1 MTISDTRE
9 VLPLKKVPKK
19 IVMVGAGGCG
29 KSSIASRL
37 ATGSFVDHKMTI
49 GLGVDSWTSVD
60 DDNGVEIHASIFDL
74 GGQEHF
80 RFFHEGLVTGA
91 SILLL
96 VFDVT
101 RLKTLFSLSEW
112 IPIVEQIPR
121 SRWILVGN
129 KLDDHSMVSEED
141 IIEKSLEWGIPWITV
156 SAKEGINFNNL
167 IKMILAIRD
176 S

>member
-1 MTISDTRE
+1 M
-9 VLPLKKVPKK
+9 KKIPKK

-37 ATGSFVDHKMTI
+37 ATGNFVDHQMTI
-49 GLGVDSWTSVD
+49 GLGIDSWTSVD
-60 DDNGVEIHASIFDL
+60 EKAGVEIHASIFDL

-80 RFFHEGLVTGA
+80 RFFHEGLVSGE

-101 RLKTLFSLSEW
+101 RFKTLFSLAEW
-112 IPIVEQIPR
+112 IPIIEQIPR

-129 KLDDHSMVSEED
+129 KLDEQSMITEED
-141 IIEKSLEWGIPWITV
+141 IIEKSLDWGVSWITV
-156 SAKEGINFNNL
+156 SAKEGINFDKL
-167 IKMILAIRD
+167 VKMIFAIKEN
-176 S
+176 

>member
-1 MTISDTRE
+1 M
-9 VLPLKKVPKK
+9 KKVPKK

-37 ATGSFVDHKMTI
+37 ATGSFVDHQMTI
-49 GLGVDSWTSVD
+49 GLGVESWTSVD
-60 DDNGVEIHASIFDL
+60 EETGIEIHASIFDL

-101 RLKTLFSLSEW
+101 RFKTLFSLTEW
-112 IPIVEQIPR
+112 IPIIEQIPR

-129 KLDDHSMVSEED
+129 KLDQQSMVSEED
-141 IIEKSLEWGIPWITV
+141 IIEKSLEWNVPWISV
-156 SAKEGINFNNL
+156 SAKENINFEKL
-167 IKMILAIRD
+167 IKMVFAIKD
-176 S
+176 D